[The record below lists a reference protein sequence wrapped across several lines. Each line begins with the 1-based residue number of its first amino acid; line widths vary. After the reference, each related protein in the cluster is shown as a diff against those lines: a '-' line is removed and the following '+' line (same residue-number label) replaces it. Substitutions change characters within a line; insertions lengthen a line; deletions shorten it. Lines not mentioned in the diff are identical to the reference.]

1 MLQYVKNLK
10 RLRRVLWGIV
20 ILLLVLIFAFS
31 AQTGDASG
39 DTSGRISRFIVR
51 LLYADY
57 EEMHWQE
64 QQALLKT
71 WNLVIRKGAH
81 FTEYAVLSFA
91 VCLLL
96 YTYPLKK
103 RALLSWLGATVYAA
117 TDEAHQLAVAA
128 RAGSAW
134 DVLLDSAGALF
145 GMAIAVI
152 LIRCWRKKRKTG
164 TEGTK

>member
-1 MLQYVKNLK
+1 MLRYVKNVK
-10 RLRRVLWGIV
+10 RLRQVLWGIV
-20 ILLLVLIFAFS
+20 VLLLVLIFVFS
-31 AQTGDASG
+31 AQTGEVSGNMSGKITRFVVQLLHADFDALPGAERQSLIERW
-39 DTSGRISRFIVR
+39 DQI
-51 LLYADY
+51 
-57 EEMHWQE
+57 
-64 QQALLKT
+64 
-71 WNLVIRKGAH
+71 IRKGAH
-81 FTEYAVLSFA
+81 FTEYAVLAFA

-96 YTYPLKK
+96 HTYPLKK

-128 RAGSAW
+128 RAGSVW

-152 LIRCWRKKRKTG
+152 LIRRWRKKREIR

>member
-20 ILLLVLIFAFS
+20 IFLLVLIFAFS
-31 AQTGDASG
+31 AQSGDASG
-39 DTSGRISRFIVR
+39 DTSGKITRFIVQ

-57 EEMHWQE
+57 EEMPWRE
-64 QQALLKT
+64 QQSLIEK

-117 TDEAHQLAVAA
+117 TDELHQLAVAE
-128 RAGSAW
+128 RTGSVW
-134 DVLLDSAGALF
+134 DVLLDSGGALF
-145 GMAIAVI
+145 GVI
-152 LIRCWRKKRKTG
+152 LAVVLIRRWRKKREIR

>member
-20 ILLLVLIFAFS
+20 ILLLVLIFIFS
-31 AQTGDASG
+31 AQRGEVSG
-39 DTSGRISRFIVR
+39 SMSGKITRFVVQ
-51 LLYADY
+51 LLHADF
-57 EEMHWQE
+57 EELPGAQ
-64 QQALLKT
+64 QQALIER
-71 WNLVIRKGAH
+71 WNQIIRKGAH

-96 YTYPLKK
+96 HTYPLKK